1 MTNRAYH
8 IHVCLVRNE
17 QPALENALQDALTP
31 LYNLTWDLIANPENA
46 NAFSRRQIDAS
57 DAVLFVLGEDYGALS
72 PTGISYLHLNYLYA
86 RNKPSPVVAL
96 LRSAATLNTVSRQR
110 LDLANQV
117 QKEQYERT
125 VLYHDVAQAVDGCLR
140 LVTAL
145 VEHHMSTK
153 ANIATFAADATL
165 TPTTATP
172 APAAPPLSCTPF
184 SKRDRPNAAPN
195 PEPLSQSAPTLHLV
209 LDDTVLVNYSAHA
222 YQHGNLHDITA
233 THLLS
238 WGEILDM
245 IALLPVPFST
255 DMLQRAF
262 NDLLKAPALAV
273 VEETMPDAHAVSRC
287 QINSLDLQWIKQQLI
302 HGGWIIPYKDERST
316 RELWQLNRNMTLLH
330 DY

>member
-1 MTNRAYH
+1 MINRAYH

-31 LYNLTWDLIANPENA
+31 LYNLTWDLIGNPENA

-57 DAVLFVLGEDYGALS
+57 DAVLFVLGEDYGTPS

-125 VLYHDVAQAVDGCLR
+125 VLYHDVAQAVDECLR
-140 LVTAL
+140 LVSAL
-145 VEHHMSTK
+145 VEHHASTK
-153 ANIATFAADATL
+153 ANIVTFATD
-165 TPTTATP
+165 ATP
-172 APAAPPLSCTPF
+172 APAAPPLFRTPF

-195 PEPLSQSAPTLHLV
+195 PAPLSQSAPTLHLV

-262 NDLLKAPALAV
+262 NDLLKVPALAV
-273 VEETMPDAHAVSRC
+273 VERTMPDAHAVSRC

-302 HGGWIIPYKDERST
+302 DSGWILPHKDARST
-316 RELWQLNRNMTLLH
+316 RELWQLNRNMTLLN

>member
-1 MTNRAYH
+1 MTSRPYH

-31 LYNLTWDLIANPENA
+31 LYNVTWDLIGSPENA

-57 DAVLFVLGEDYGALS
+57 DAVLFVLGGDYGTLS
-72 PTGISYLHLNYLYA
+72 PMGISYLHLNYLYA

-96 LRSAATLNTVSRQR
+96 LRSAASLSTVSRQR

-125 VLYHDVAQAVDGCLR
+125 VLYHDVEQAIEACLR

-145 VEHHMSTK
+145 VEQHTPHPV
-153 ANIATFAADATL
+153 TFSADSVLAPPDSASMAAVSPL
-165 TPTTATP
+165 FRTPWSKRDRTNENVP
-172 APAAPPLSCTPF
+172 PAAPPATAA
-184 SKRDRPNAAPN
+184 RPK
-195 PEPLSQSAPTLHLV
+195 LHLV

-222 YQHGNLHDITA
+222 YQHGNLHDVTA

-238 WGEILDM
+238 WGEMLDM

-273 VEETMPDAHAVSRC
+273 VERTMPDAHAVSRC

-302 HGGWIIPYKDERST
+302 DSGWILPHKDARST
-316 RELWQLNRNMTLLH
+316 RELWQLNRNMTLLN